1 MVAFTRIPY
10 SEALARSESQAKW
23 MTAMGYIGLAGVAVA
38 AAFGASSLI
47 KVGPGCWGDAMQA
60 DMFVCGSVVCSAC
73 AGGCVCACLRRVACP
88 SKWPG
93 QRHRVSCR
101 QRVN

>member
-47 KVGPGCWGDAMQA
+47 KVGPGCWGMHGRETCSSAGLLCAQHVLA
-60 DMFVCGSVVCSAC
+60 AVSVPVPAGSPVQVSGLDSATVLVVDS
-73 AGGCVCACLRRVACP
+73 V
-88 SKWPG
+88 
-93 QRHRVSCR
+93 
-101 QRVN
+101 